1 MKPRNHLR
9 LLVFVSIA
17 WALFW
22 LAGLPDY
29 YQQYSVKFMVLFDL
43 AILPPIWFIVYR
55 SSKYSRPGNAI
66 NISFWWA
73 FYISVPLFVY
83 DLIYCGYY
91 LGHGPEF
98 LVLYWYLTVYYVLPW
113 ILFPP
118 TGWLVERF
126 RSSRKTSIAYRG
138 NRGNQKSGN
147 EEIGEGNRGKGNRGT
162 GNRGHP

>member
-138 NRGNQKSGN
+138 NRG
-147 EEIGEGNRGKGNRGT
+147 